1 MNDNIAIVRAF
12 IQAWERLDPVELASY
27 FHEAGCYHNI
37 PAKPVTGRA
46 AVQQFITG
54 FIKTWT
60 QTDWE
65 ILTLIGEGEVV
76 VCERIDR
83 TRTQNGDVDL
93 PCCGVFLMEDGKIKL
108 WRDYFDMGTYISA
121 MSG

>member
-60 QTDWE
+60 KTDWE

-76 VCERIDR
+76 VCNVGLAAGLQNIDR
-83 TRTQNGDVDL
+83 RCMRPL
-93 PCCGVFLMEDGKIKL
+93 S
-108 WRDYFDMGTYISA
+108 R
-121 MSG
+121 

>member
-1 MNDNIAIVRAF
+1 M
-12 IQAWERLDPVELASY
+12 QAWERLDPVELASY

-65 ILTLIGEGEVV
+65 ILTLIGDGDVV
-76 VCERIDR
+76 VCERIDC
-83 TRTQNGDVDL
+83 TQTQNGDVDL

-108 WRDYFDMGTYISA
+108 WRDYFDMGTYVSA